1 VENNFKSSAYLA
13 WNEEDFSGNESGSVR
28 IGPLPPL
35 GKSAD
40 RKKKTRRKFFRG
52 SMSSSLDSAQSP
64 SDGDMDTTMIPAN
77 IVNSSQVNVA
87 STSNNSI
94 NSIPPITD
102 LGPTSATSINSIN
115 IEEVFPA
122 PDVIIRDLFELY
134 KDNKKVKEK
143 DLALLNYVKLLFNR
157 LNS

>member
-1 VENNFKSSAYLA
+1 M
-13 WNEEDFSGNESGSVR
+13 
-28 IGPLPPL
+28 PLVL
-35 GKSAD
+35 VIILLIVSHQ
-40 RKKKTRRKFFRG
+40 
-52 SMSSSLDSAQSP
+52 SL
-64 SDGDMDTTMIPAN
+64 I
-77 IVNSSQVNVA
+77 
-87 STSNNSI
+87 
-94 NSIPPITD
+94 